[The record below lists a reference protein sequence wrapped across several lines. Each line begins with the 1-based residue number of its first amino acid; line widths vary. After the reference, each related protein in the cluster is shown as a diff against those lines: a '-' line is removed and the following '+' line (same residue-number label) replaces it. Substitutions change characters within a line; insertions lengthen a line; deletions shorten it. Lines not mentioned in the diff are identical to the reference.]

1 MRNRK
6 INESTSNRTNNIKQ
20 VNQEQYIKSNG
31 WINKSIN
38 IKYNQVTE
46 IGNFE
51 GGKLF
56 GYLPAEYNE
65 KSWHDALDRG
75 FAPRSKGS
83 NGVKYLEHKLLE
95 LKNCTRDERLYTKTV
110 HKNTQGDY
118 LAIFDHETNHKGI
131 EREVR
136 DTKKILIDDSC
147 ASDFYLAD
155 YSDTHDSQDS
165 TDTAIL
171 GVEDNYE
178 IYS

>member
-6 INESTSNRTNNIKQ
+6 INNKTFNKKSNIEQ
-20 VNQEQYIKSNG
+20 VNQEQNIKSEG
-31 WINKSIN
+31 WINKFID
-38 IKYNQVTE
+38 IKYTQVTE

-56 GYLPAEYNE
+56 GYLPADYEE
-65 KSWHDALDRG
+65 KLWHNALNRG
-75 FAPRSKGS
+75 FVSRSKGS
-83 NGVKYLEHKLLE
+83 NGVKYLAHKLLE
-95 LKNCTRDERLYTKTV
+95 LKNCNSNERLYTKAV

-118 LAIFDHETNHKGI
+118 LAIFDHEANHKGI
-131 EREVR
+131 KREVH

-147 ASDFYLAD
+147 ANDLYVTDNLGN
-155 YSDTHDSQDS
+155 HDS
-165 TDTAIL
+165 TDTDIV